1 MISNKPNKP
10 KKDYT
15 QENENFKNSII
26 YEFTKDWK
34 KEPKQLN
41 GFEAFGYIM
50 LIILIIILFL

>member
-1 MISNKPNKP
+1 MITNKPNKP

-41 GFEAFGYIM
+41 GFQAFGYVM
-50 LIILIIILFL
+50 LIILIIIILL

>member
-41 GFEAFGYIM
+41 GFEGFGYIILAM
-50 LIILIIILFL
+50 LIIILFL

>member
-1 MISNKPNKP
+1 MITNKPNKP

-34 KEPKQLN
+34 PKPKVN
-41 GFEAFGYIM
+41 GFQVLGYVM
-50 LIILIIILFL
+50 LIILIIIILL